1 MKTVKILGDTSN
13 KVDDTATIFRFRLW
27 KDNSSQDV
35 SDKKLSATIANSS
48 GYLFDITPINSGIE
62 VWIDFNDERL
72 KTLTP
77 DDYQMEIRVTNT
89 DGDIEIYPSNGSIP
103 FTVTKN
109 LRSSTGQT
117 VPYVTFDEVLKQVDE
132 KVNHYISTI
141 AKGDKG
147 DIGPKGDKG
156 NTGDRGPQG
165 IQGVAGKD
173 FEIAKTFSSVKEMSG
188 TGLSDG
194 DFVMVSSDVEDVDNA
209 KLYIW
214 NGKQFN
220 FISDLSGSQGIK
232 GETGPQ
238 GVKGNTGPQGP
249 KGDKGDTGAKG
260 PKGDTGNTG
269 PKGAAGPKGATGPAG
284 KVDYSKTVNTTGN
297 QTVAGEKTFN
307 NKIMVNGV
315 VQADWL
321 YKRNKKGADSSALFE
336 IIDDNF
342 GDNKPHQVAKYYSGK
357 TYGNGISISGGGLTA
372 IGGGESSNAILDL
385 IQKGSGYD
393 TTVIPFTSM
402 ESENLILGSDS
413 AIYFLQGQNTAPSYT
428 NIWRLN
434 TSGYWDRYDEKAKKW
449 TNVIPNTSGLLA
461 QDSSVVHKSGNES
474 VSGNKTFTG
483 TTKIGGTTM
492 TDSGWKNMTLTN
504 GAKADIA
511 RYRLLNGIVYIEMLN
526 VVADVGSVFFTLPSE
541 YMPSHDIWQSWFAA
555 GKSGN
560 FMVDDKGQVSRASST
575 TSGKDSGTKAS
586 FEVCYPIN

>member
-13 KVDDTATIFRFRLW
+13 KVADTSTVFRFRLW
-27 KDNSSQDV
+27 NENLVQDV
-35 SDKKLSATIANSS
+35 SDKKLSATIANAS
-48 GYLFDITPINSGIE
+48 GFLFDITPVNSGIE
-62 VWIDFNDERL
+62 VWVDFNDEKL
-72 KTLTP
+72 KALTP
-77 DDYQMEIRVTNT
+77 DDYQMELKIANT
-89 DGDIEIYPSNGSIP
+89 DGDVEIYPSEGTID
-103 FTVTKN
+103 FTVMKN
-109 LRSSTGQT
+109 LHEAPGKVVS
-117 VPYVTFDEVLKQVDE
+117 YVTFDDVLKSVDNKIDE
-132 KVNHYISTI
+132 YTHTI

-147 DIGPKGDKG
+147 DKG
-156 NTGDRGPQG
+156 N
-165 IQGVAGKD
+165 
-173 FEIAKTFSSVKEMSG
+173 
-188 TGLSDG
+188 
-194 DFVMVSSDVEDVDNA
+194 
-209 KLYIW
+209 
-214 NGKQFN
+214 
-220 FISDLSGSQGIK
+220 
-232 GETGPQ
+232 
-238 GVKGNTGPQGP
+238 
-249 KGDKGDTGAKG
+249 TGAKG

-357 TYGNGISISGGGLTA
+357 TYGNGVSISGGGLTA

-402 ESENLILGSDS
+402 DSENLILGSDS

-483 TTKIGGTTM
+483 TTKLGGTTM

-504 GAKADIA
+504 GAKADVA

-526 VVADVGSVFFTLPSE
+526 VMADVGSIFFTLPSG
-541 YMPSHDIWQSWFAA
+541 YIPSHHIWQTWFSA

-560 FMVDDKGQVSRASST
+560 FMITDKGQVSRASST

-586 FEVCYPIN
+586 FEVSYQ